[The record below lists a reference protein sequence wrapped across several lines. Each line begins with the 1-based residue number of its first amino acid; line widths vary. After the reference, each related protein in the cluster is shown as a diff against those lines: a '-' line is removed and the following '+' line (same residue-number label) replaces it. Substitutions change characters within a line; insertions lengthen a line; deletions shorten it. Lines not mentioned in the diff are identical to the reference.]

1 MNPKEKSLT
10 LFALIVIVLSVV
22 LYLLS
27 WIPLRPFLFA
37 VFTNLLRKYNWL
49 YRRLGHH
56 KRKQQSVT

>member
-22 LYLLS
+22 LYSLS

-37 VFTNLLRKYNWL
+37 VFASIGLLGLLIYN
-49 YRRLGHH
+49 HS
-56 KRKQQSVT
+56 K